1 MLDFVIKH
9 NSIKEI
15 PNRNYEGYVWL
26 SDAKKP
32 IMLPDESFDFSTVET
47 NPFIVE
53 ALLYNKDEK
62 KSIHFQQTV
71 EYQIFEYDLSKLE
84 KSNYVGKEYLPHRL
98 NDVEKVL
105 FKQIW
110 LPEKDE
116 NCARFE
122 VLKLKAIVFCG
133 FKNKEE

>member
-1 MLDFVIKH
+1 MLGIKKY

-26 SDAKKP
+26 SNEKKP
-32 IMLPDESFDFSTVET
+32 FILPDESFDFSTVEA
-47 NPFIVE
+47 NPFVVE
-53 ALLYNKDEK
+53 ALLYDRDEN
-62 KSIHFQQTV
+62 KSIHVQYTG

-84 KSNYVGKEYLPHRL
+84 KSNCVEKEYLPHRL
-98 NDVEKVL
+98 QDVEKVL

-116 NCARFE
+116 NCAEFD

-133 FKNKEE
+133 FKKKED